1 LEKLQVEIG
10 ACLDRLKLGKYGLGE
25 NGLSGVGS
33 VLDKSIEPE
42 DECFQP
48 KQSLGKVGNRR
59 LAKRK
64 KKFRPSKV
72 NNFQLGWARNNT
84 SEPGASSSVT
94 GSCIVLGQPPGGPSA
109 VSELGLLGKA
119 PSSTVLGLSSMVD
132 SVLHVGQRQRA
143 PMRKDMG
150 SEGALDG
157 GRVSGS
163 LCVTGFGGFAG
174 GSRADGADEDG
185 NGLRGGCWMAAVGW

>member
-84 SEPGASSSVT
+84 GEPGASSSVT

-143 PMRKDMG
+143 PMRKDMD

-157 GRVSGS
+157 GRVSSS

-174 GSRADGADEDG
+174 G
-185 NGLRGGCWMAAVGW
+185 